1 MLIGKL
7 SAVASSLLLLLSSAM
22 VPLGPD
28 FATAATGG
36 SDIPVLEEPLNKAAQ
51 AYQRGDFEQAAAS
64 WQEAARAYQQA
75 GQFREYVGV
84 LIDLAQAEQA
94 LGHYNAALQTLRL
107 AQDQVSQS
115 GDRARLAEV
124 LGSAG
129 TLYLAMGDADNASQY
144 LNKGLEVARET
155 NNQHLAALILNN
167 MGNLHLAQK
176 NYPEAVEAYTESLAL
191 SQAMNNR
198 PEMARAQ
205 LNTATALLRA
215 GRNEDAK
222 NALDRAVMT
231 ITALPDSHDKAFA
244 LITAG
249 LAYQA
254 LGPRFPDLAD
264 QLILQSWRALNAA
277 AAVADKIENPRAA
290 SYAWGYM
297 GALYE
302 SEKRYDDA
310 LELTGRAVVA
320 GQRAMAIEALYRWHW
335 QTGRLLKARNE
346 SENAIS
352 AYRKAVAA
360 LESVRPELGPSSNT
374 ESFREGA
381 GKLYFE
387 FADLL
392 LRRAASST
400 AEQEK
405 PFLTEARDVIEKFKG
420 AELRDYFRD
429 DCIDAARSRSMDV
442 ERVSQN
448 TAVLYPI
455 LLPDRTELLVSVRG
469 NLNRFTV
476 PVSEATMTQEI
487 RTFRKR
493 LMKRTTRQYLPHAQ
507 QLYDWLIRPIEP
519 LLKSL
524 PIDTLVVIPDGPL
537 RTVPMAAL
545 HDGEQ
550 FLIARYAVATTPGLR
565 LTDSRPLRRGNPK
578 ALSAGLSKAVQN
590 FSPLPDVVAEL
601 ENVQRLYPGRLLLNS
616 DFLLSRLEE
625 ELKDNVFTIVHIA
638 SHGQFESDAR
648 KSFLLTFDDKLTMD
662 KLETFVGRLR
672 FREDP
677 LALLTLSACETAAG
691 DDRAA
696 LGLAGV
702 AIKAGAS
709 SALATL
715 WFINDEASSALVSEF
730 YRQLR
735 ASSASKA
742 VALQR
747 AQLKL
752 MEDPVYEH
760 PIYWSPFLLL
770 SNWL

>member
-1 MLIGKL
+1 
-7 SAVASSLLLLLSSAM
+7 
-22 VPLGPD
+22 
-28 FATAATGG
+28 
-36 SDIPVLEEPLNKAAQ
+36 
-51 AYQRGDFEQAAAS
+51 
-64 WQEAARAYQQA
+64 
-75 GQFREYVGV
+75 
-84 LIDLAQAEQA
+84 
-94 LGHYNAALQTLRL
+94 
-107 AQDQVSQS
+107 
-115 GDRARLAEV
+115 
-124 LGSAG
+124 
-129 TLYLAMGDADNASQY
+129 
-144 LNKGLEVARET
+144 
-155 NNQHLAALILNN
+155 
-167 MGNLHLAQK
+167 
-176 NYPEAVEAYTESLAL
+176 
-191 SQAMNNR
+191 MNNR

-205 LNTATALLRA
+205 LNTATALSRA

-222 NALDRAVMT
+222 NALDQAVIMV
-231 ITALPDSHDKAFA
+231 TALQDSHDKAFA

-249 LAYQA
+249 LAYQT
-254 LGPRFPDLAD
+254 LRPHFPNLAD
-264 QLILQSWRALNAA
+264 QLILKSWQALNAA
-277 AAVADKIENPRAA
+277 GGVADKIGNRRAA

-302 SEKRYDDA
+302 SEQRYDEA
-310 LELTGRAVVA
+310 LELTGRAILA
-320 GQRAMAIEALYRWHW
+320 GQHAVATEALYRWHW
-335 QTGRLLKARNE
+335 QAARLLKARND
-346 SENAIS
+346 SENAIA

-360 LESVRPELGPSSNT
+360 LESVRPELAPTSGA

-381 GKLYFE
+381 GRLYFE

-392 LRRAASST
+392 LRRAASAT
-400 AEQEK
+400 AQAEK

-442 ERVSQN
+442 ERVSPS

-455 LLPDRTELLVSVRG
+455 LLPDRIELLVSVHG
-469 NLNRFTV
+469 DLKRFTV
-476 PVSEATMTQEI
+476 PVSADTLTQEV

-507 QLYDWLIRPIEP
+507 RLYDWLIRPIEP

-578 ALSAGLSKAVQN
+578 ALSAGLSKAVQD
-590 FSPLPDVVAEL
+590 FSPLPDVAAEL
-601 ENVQRLYPGRLLLNS
+601 ENVQRLYPGRVLLNS
-616 DFLLSRLEE
+616 DFLLSRLEA
-625 ELKDNVFTIVHIA
+625 ELQQNIFSIVHIA
-638 SHGQFESDAR
+638 SHGQFDSDAR
-648 KSFLLTFDDKLTMD
+648 KSFILTFDDKLTMD

-696 LGLAGV
+696 LGIAGV

-735 ASSASKA
+735 SSSASKA

-747 AQLKL
+747 AQLKV